1 MEEKEKT
8 TMAKYTRS
16 SSMAATITPIFIV
29 VDAWSLPPRSKEVT
43 EQRLSEITK
52 NICKTEEYIC
62 WKLYTKYIHNLKSRL
77 WLHCLG
83 FVCLSSLL
91 FKFWSGFL
99 PSQIN
104 VGSFKWM
111 KKETKFDQNTLEC
124 EKNSKSDHILH
135 QLHVAS

>member
-62 WKLYTKYIHNLKSRL
+62 WKLYNAYRMKTRHKGFGAPGYQIFDFKPFMFLLKNN
-77 WLHCLG
+77 
-83 FVCLSSLL
+83 
-91 FKFWSGFL
+91 KFWSACG
-99 PSQIN
+99 
-104 VGSFKWM
+104 
-111 KKETKFDQNTLEC
+111 LERM
-124 EKNSKSDHILH
+124 NSHEMTALTDCTS
-135 QLHVAS
+135 